1 MVFPLG
7 FRPVGVTGRVLDL
20 RRRPERTKRL
30 PEYEAKSCKVE
41 FGGVA
46 ERHGPRSR
54 IIYVSVDT
62 EALLRLPLCHVSKWL
77 TQAYAANENQ
87 RRMLEE
93 YRRSFTFGSIEAH
106 KEGSRY
112 WIKDKGPIVER

>member
-1 MVFPLG
+1 M
-7 FRPVGVTGRVLDL
+7 
-20 RRRPERTKRL
+20 
-30 PEYEAKSCKVE
+30 E

-46 ERHGPRSR
+46 ERYRPRSR
-54 IIYVSVDT
+54 IIYVCVTLKHSSH
-62 EALLRLPLCHVSKWL
+62 LRFPLCNFSKCL

-93 YRRSFTFGSIEAH
+93 YRRSFTFGSIDAH